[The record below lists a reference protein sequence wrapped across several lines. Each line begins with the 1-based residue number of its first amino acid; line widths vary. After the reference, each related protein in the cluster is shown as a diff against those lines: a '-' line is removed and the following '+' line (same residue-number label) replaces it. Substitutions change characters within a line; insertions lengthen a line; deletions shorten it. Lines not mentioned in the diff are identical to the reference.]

1 MFAQTVG
8 DDSKLTTTKFVS
20 WTDSNP
26 SQIYR
31 IILKTSDINIEIA
44 SSVPIRLIIAA
55 KSITQDLSTPSTCQ
69 CHPRF
74 VSQTGD
80 QNLSPEEESH
90 D

>member
-1 MFAQTVG
+1 MFAETVAE
-8 DDSKLTTTKFVS
+8 DNKLTITKFVN
-20 WTDSNP
+20 WMDSNLSP
-26 SQIYR
+26 IYR
-31 IILKTSDINIEIA
+31 IILKSSDINTEIA
-44 SSVPIRLIIAA
+44 SSVRIRLIIAP
-55 KSITQDLSTPSTCQ
+55 KSITQNLSTPSTCQ

>member
-1 MFAQTVG
+1 MFAETVG
-8 DDSKLTTTKFVS
+8 DDNKLTITKFVS

-26 SQIYR
+26 SPIYR

-44 SSVPIRLIIAA
+44 SSVPIRLIIAP

>member
-1 MFAQTVG
+1 MFAETVR
-8 DDSKLTTTKFVS
+8 DDNKLTITKFVS
-20 WTDSNP
+20 WTDSTP
-26 SQIYR
+26 SPIYR

-44 SSVPIRLIIAA
+44 SSVPIRLIIAP
-55 KSITQDLSTPSTCQ
+55 KSITQDLSTPSACQ

>member
-8 DDSKLTTTKFVS
+8 DDSKLTTTKFAS

-26 SQIYR
+26 SPIYR

>member
-1 MFAQTVG
+1 MLAENVG
-8 DDSKLTTTKFVS
+8 EDNKLTITKFVS
-20 WTDSNP
+20 RMDLNLSP
-26 SQIYR
+26 MYR
-31 IILKTSDINIEIA
+31 IVLKTSDINTEIA
-44 SSVPIRLIIAA
+44 SSVRIRLIIAA
-55 KSITQDLSTPSTCQ
+55 KSITQNLSTPSTCQ